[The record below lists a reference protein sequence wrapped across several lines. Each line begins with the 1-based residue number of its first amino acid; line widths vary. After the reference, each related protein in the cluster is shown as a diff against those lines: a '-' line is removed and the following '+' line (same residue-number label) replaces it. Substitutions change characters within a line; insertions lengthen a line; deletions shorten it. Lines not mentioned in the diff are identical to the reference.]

1 MENHH
6 FPVPVTI
13 LSGFLGAG
21 KTTLLNHILHGNHG
35 LKIGVLVN
43 DFGAINID
51 AQLVAGVEGETVNL
65 SNGCICCT
73 IRGDL
78 LKETL
83 KLLRREDPPEYIII
97 ETSGVSDPIAV
108 ANTFLVTE
116 IKPLVRLDSILVV
129 VDADHILT
137 LDEENFG
144 LALDQ
149 IAVADIVVLNKVDLV
164 TAEELED
171 IRTDLIRRIVPRMKM
186 RKVFLN
192 VVDIKTDLIRRTV
205 PEARILEVTYGQVPL
220 ELVLGVGKY
229 APERLHRR
237 AERDVHV
244 HGVDEE
250 HDHGHDDGHHHDHD
264 EAENHHH
271 EHTDHTLVFST
282 WSWTTDKPLSLK
294 ALRGM
299 FEELPNTIYR
309 AKGVIRL
316 HDMPD
321 NRLILQMVG
330 KRASLTLADEWGDEP
345 PRTQIVMIASHGGL
359 DGEALRT
366 QLEACIVADTLP
378 AAVRQK
384 TAKTE
389 WTRKRQ

>member
-1 MENHH
+1 MNNHH
-6 FPVPVTI
+6 FPVPMTI

-21 KTTLLNHILHGNHG
+21 KTTLLNHILHGTHG
-35 LKIGVLVN
+35 LKIAVLVN
-43 DFGAINID
+43 DFGEINID
-51 AQLVAGVEGETVNL
+51 AQLVVGVEGEMVNL

-78 LKETL
+78 LAETL

-108 ANTFLVTE
+108 ANTFLMPEV
-116 IKPLVRLDSILVV
+116 KPLVRLDSILIV

-137 LDEENFG
+137 LEEENYA

-164 TAEELED
+164 TTDDLED
-171 IRTDLIRRIVPRMKM
+171 IKTKVIRRI
-186 RKVFLN
+186 
-192 VVDIKTDLIRRTV
+192 V

-229 APERLHRR
+229 APERLHQR

-250 HDHGHDDGHHHDHD
+250 HDHDHHHDEHD
-264 EAENHHH
+264 EHEDEHDHHHH

-282 WSWTTDKPLSLK
+282 WSWTTDKPLTLGK
-294 ALRGM
+294 LRGM

-309 AKGVIRL
+309 AKGVIHL
-316 HDMPD
+316 HEMPD
-321 NRLILQMVG
+321 NMVILQMVG
-330 KRASLTLADEWGDEP
+330 KRASLTLADEWDDDP

-359 DGEALRT
+359 DVETLRT
-366 QLEACIVADTLP
+366 QLESCVVEDEDNLT
-378 AAVRQK
+378 AAVGQRI
-384 TAKTE
+384 TKTE
-389 WTRKRQ
+389 WTRKRR

>member
-1 MENHH
+1 MENHR
-6 FPVPVTI
+6 FPVPMTI
-13 LSGFLGAG
+13 LGGFLGAG

-35 LKIGVLVN
+35 LKIAALVN

-51 AQLVAGVEGETVNL
+51 AQLVVGVEGETVNL

-108 ANTFLVTE
+108 ANAFLMPET
-116 IKPLVRLDSILVV
+116 KPLVRLDSILVV
-129 VDADHILT
+129 VDADQILS

-164 TAEELED
+164 TAEELEE
-171 IRTDLIRRIVPRMKM
+171 IRTDLVRRVVPRMKL

-192 VVDIKTDLIRRTV
+192 VVDIQTDLIGRNV
-205 PEARILEVTYGQVPL
+205 QEARILEATYGRVPL
-220 ELVLGVGKY
+220 ELVLGVGMY

-250 HDHGHDDGHHHDHD
+250 HAHDHDDGP
-264 EAENHHH
+264 HHH
-271 EHTDHTLVFST
+271 EHSDHTLVFST
-282 WSWTTDKPLSLK
+282 WSWTTDRPLSLK

-309 AKGVIRL
+309 AKGAVHL
-316 HDMPD
+316 HEMPD
-321 NRLILQMVG
+321 NRMILQMVG
-330 KRASLTLADEWGDEP
+330 KRASLTLADEWGDVT

-359 DGEALRT
+359 DVEALRR
-366 QLEACIVADTLP
+366 QLEACIVADTRP
-378 AAVRQK
+378 VAVTQK
-384 TAKTE
+384 TVKTE
-389 WTRKRQ
+389 WTRRGR

>member
-1 MENHH
+1 
-6 FPVPVTI
+6 
-13 LSGFLGAG
+13 
-21 KTTLLNHILHGNHG
+21 
-35 LKIGVLVN
+35 VLPS
-43 DFGAINID
+43 AI
-51 AQLVAGVEGETVNL
+51 EW
-65 SNGCICCT
+65 
-73 IRGDL
+73 
-78 LKETL
+78 
-83 KLLRREDPPEYIII
+83 LRQRLPGPPEYIIV
-97 ETSGVSDPIAV
+97 ETSGLSDPIAV
-108 ANTFLVTE
+108 ANTFLLPE

-129 VDADHILT
+129 VDADNILT
-137 LDEENFG
+137 LDEENLG

-149 IAVADIVVLNKVDLV
+149 IAVADIMVLNKIDLV
-164 TAEELED
+164 TAEEVEEIKAEL
-171 IRTDLIRRIVPRMKM
+171 LRRSGPRMKM

-192 VVDIKTDLIRRTV
+192 VVDIKTDLIRRSV
-205 PEARILEVTYGQVPL
+205 PDARILEVTYGKAPL

-250 HDHGHDDGHHHDHD
+250 HDHGHDDGHHHDHNG
-264 EAENHHH
+264 AEHHHH

-299 FEELPNTIYR
+299 FEELPKTIYR
-309 AKGVIRL
+309 AKGVVQL

-321 NRLILQMVG
+321 NRMILQMVG
-330 KRASLTLADEWGDEP
+330 KRASLTLADEWGDAP
-345 PRTQIVMIASHGGL
+345 RRTQIVMIASHGGV
-359 DGEALRT
+359 DVEALRT
-366 QLEACIVADTLP
+366 QLEACIVADALP

>member
-1 MENHH
+1 MERHH
-6 FPVPVTI
+6 FPVPMTI

-21 KTTLLNHILHGNHG
+21 KTTLLNHILHGDHG
-35 LKIGVLVN
+35 LRIALLVN

-51 AQLVAGVEGETVNL
+51 AQFVVGVEGETVNL

-83 KLLRREDPPEYIII
+83 KLLRREEPPEYIII

-108 ANTFLVTE
+108 ANAFLLPD

-129 VDADHILT
+129 VDAANILT
-137 LDEENFG
+137 LDGENAA

-164 TAEELED
+164 TAGELED
-171 IRTDLIRRIVPRMKM
+171 IKTVLARHMAPRMQARKVSLNVVDFRTDLIRSTGA
-186 RKVFLN
+186 
-192 VVDIKTDLIRRTV
+192 D
-205 PEARILEVTYGQVPL
+205 ARILEVTYGQAPL
-220 ELVLGVGKY
+220 ELVLGVGRF
-229 APERLHRR
+229 APERLHQR
-237 AERDVHV
+237 AELDVHV
-244 HGVDEE
+244 HDVEE
-250 HDHGHDDGHHHDHD
+250 EDDHDHDDGHRHDHD
-264 EAENHHH
+264 EAEQHHH

-294 ALRGM
+294 ALRGV

-309 AKGVIRL
+309 AKGTVQL
-316 HDMPD
+316 HEMPD
-321 NRLILQMVG
+321 NRMTLQMVG
-330 KRASLTLADEWGDEP
+330 KRASLTLAEEWGDEP

-359 DGEALRT
+359 DVEKLST
-366 QLEACIVADTLP
+366 QLEGCIVAETRP

-384 TAKTE
+384 TARTE
-389 WTRKRQ
+389 WTRKGR

>member
-6 FPVPVTI
+6 IPVPITI

-35 LKIGVLVN
+35 LKIAALVN

-51 AQLVAGVEGETVNL
+51 AQLVVGVEGETVNL

-83 KLLRREDPPEYIII
+83 KLLQRQDPPEYIIV

-108 ANTFLVTE
+108 ANTFLLPD
-116 IKPLVRLDSILVV
+116 IKPLVRLDSILAV
-129 VDADHILT
+129 VDADNILT
-137 LDEENFG
+137 LDEENLG

-149 IAVADIVVLNKVDLV
+149 IAAADIVVLNKVDLV
-164 TAEELED
+164 KAEELENV
-171 IRTDLIRRIVPRMKM
+171 RTDLMRRIVPRMTM
-186 RKVFLN
+186 RKVSLN
-192 VVDIKTDLIRRTV
+192 VVDIQTDLTRRNAQ
-205 PEARILEVTYGQVPL
+205 EARILEVTYGQVPL
-220 ELVLGVGKY
+220 ELVLGVGRY
-229 APERLHRR
+229 EPDHLHRR

-250 HDHGHDDGHHHDHD
+250 HDHDDG
-264 EAENHHH
+264 HHH

-282 WSWTTDKPLSLK
+282 WSWTADKPLSLK
-294 ALRGM
+294 ALRGI

-309 AKGVIRL
+309 AKGVIQL

-321 NRLILQMVG
+321 NRMILQMVG
-330 KRASLTLADEWGDEP
+330 KRASLTLAAEWGDEP

-359 DGEALRT
+359 DVEALRT
-366 QLEACIVADTLP
+366 QLQACIVAETRP
-378 AAVRQK
+378 AAVSQK

-389 WTRKRQ
+389 WTR

>member
-1 MENHH
+1 MESQH
-6 FPVPVTI
+6 FPVPITI

-21 KTTLLNHILHGNHG
+21 KSTLLNHILHGDHG
-35 LKIGVLVN
+35 LRIAALVN

-51 AQLVAGVEGETVNL
+51 AQFVVGVEGETVNL

-78 LKETL
+78 LKEAL

-108 ANTFLVTE
+108 ANTFLVPE

-129 VDADHILT
+129 VDADNILT

-149 IAVADIVVLNKVDLV
+149 IAAADIVVLNKVDLV

-171 IRTDLIRRIVPRMKM
+171 IKIDLIRRILPRTKK

-192 VVDIKTDLIRRTV
+192 VVDIKTDLIRRNV
-205 PEARILEVTYGQVPL
+205 QEARILEVTYGQVPL
-220 ELVLGVGKY
+220 ELVLGVGMY
-229 APERLHRR
+229 APERLQRR

-250 HDHGHDDGHHHDHD
+250 HDHEHSDEHHYDDD
-264 EAENHHH
+264 EAEHHHH
-271 EHTDHTLVFST
+271 EHSDHTLVFST
-282 WSWTTDKPLSLK
+282 WSWTTDRPLSLK

-309 AKGVIRL
+309 AKGIVQL

-321 NRLILQMVG
+321 NRWILQMVG
-330 KRASLTLADEWGDEP
+330 KSASLTLADVWGDGP
-345 PRTQIVMIASHGGL
+345 PRTQIVMIGSHGGL
-359 DGEALRT
+359 DVGALRR
-366 QLEACIVADTLP
+366 QLEACIVADSLP
-378 AAVRQK
+378 AGVKQK

>member
-1 MENHH
+1 MENHRL
-6 FPVPVTI
+6 PVPITI

-35 LKIGVLVN
+35 LKIAALVN

-51 AQLVAGVEGETVNL
+51 AQLVVGVEGETVNL

-83 KLLRREDPPEYIII
+83 KLLQRQDPPEYIIV

-108 ANTFLVTE
+108 ANTFLLPD
-116 IKPLVRLDSILVV
+116 IKPLVRLDSILAV
-129 VDADHILT
+129 VDADNILT
-137 LDEENFG
+137 LDEENLG

-149 IAVADIVVLNKVDLV
+149 IAAADIVVLNKVDLV
-164 TAEELED
+164 KAEELENVK
-171 IRTDLIRRIVPRMKM
+171 TDLMRRIVPRMTM
-186 RKVFLN
+186 RKVSLN
-192 VVDIKTDLIRRTV
+192 VVDIQTDLTRRNAQ
-205 PEARILEVTYGQVPL
+205 EARILEVTYGQVPL
-220 ELVLGVGKY
+220 ELVLGVGRY
-229 APERLHRR
+229 EPDHLHRR

-250 HDHGHDDGHHHDHD
+250 HDHDDG
-264 EAENHHH
+264 HHH

-282 WSWTTDKPLSLK
+282 WSWTADKPLSLK
-294 ALRGM
+294 ALRGI

-309 AKGVIRL
+309 AKGVIQL

-321 NRLILQMVG
+321 NRMILQMVG
-330 KRASLTLADEWGDEP
+330 KRASLTLAGEWGDEP

-359 DGEALRT
+359 DVEALRT
-366 QLEACIVADTLP
+366 QLQACIVAETRP
-378 AAVRQK
+378 AAVSQK

-389 WTRKRQ
+389 WTR

>member
-6 FPVPVTI
+6 VPVPVTI

-35 LKIGVLVN
+35 LKIAALVN

-51 AQLVAGVEGETVNL
+51 AQLVVGVEGDAVNL

-83 KLLRREDPPEYIII
+83 NLLRREDPPEYIIV

-108 ANTFLVTE
+108 ANTFLLPE
-116 IKPLVRLDSILVV
+116 IKPLVQLDSILVV
-129 VDADHILT
+129 VDADHVLS
-137 LDEENFG
+137 LDEENLG

-164 TAEELED
+164 TAQELEE
-171 IRTDLIRRIVPRMKM
+171 IKAELMRLVVPRVKM

-192 VVDIKTDLIRRTV
+192 VVDIKTDLIRGDV
-205 PEARILEVTYGQVPL
+205 PDARILEVTYGQAPL

-244 HGVDEE
+244 HGVDE
-250 HDHGHDDGHHHDHD
+250 DLD
-264 EAENHHH
+264 EAEDHHH

-282 WSWTTDKPLSLK
+282 WSWTTEKPLSLK

-299 FEELPNTIYR
+299 FEELPKTIYR
-309 AKGVIRL
+309 AKGVVQL
-316 HDMPD
+316 HEMPD
-321 NRLILQMVG
+321 NRMILQMVG

-359 DGEALRT
+359 DVEALRT
-366 QLEACIVADTLP
+366 QLEACIVADALP
-378 AAVRQK
+378 AATGQK
-384 TAKTE
+384 TARTE
-389 WTRKRQ
+389 WTRQRR

>member
-1 MENHH
+1 MESHH
-6 FPVPVTI
+6 FPVPVTV

-21 KTTLLNHILHGNHG
+21 KTTLLNHILHGDHG
-35 LKIGVLVN
+35 LKIAVLVN

-51 AQLVAGVEGETVNL
+51 AQLVVGVEGETVTL

-83 KLLRREDPPEYIII
+83 KLLRREDHPEFIIV

-108 ANTFLVTE
+108 ANTFLTPE
-116 IKPLVRLDSILVV
+116 IKPLAQLDSILVV
-129 VDADHILT
+129 VDADNILT
-137 LDEENFG
+137 LDEENFA

-164 TAEELED
+164 TAEELEEVKTEL
-171 IRTDLIRRIVPRMKM
+171 IQRTVPRMRM

-192 VVDIKTDLIRRTV
+192 VVDITTDLIRRTV
-205 PEARILEVTYGQVPL
+205 PEARILEATYGRVPL
-220 ELVLGVGKY
+220 ELVLGVGSY

-250 HDHGHDDGHHHDHD
+250 HDHD
-264 EAENHHH
+264 EAEHHHH

-282 WSWTTDKPLSLK
+282 WSWTTDNPLSLK
-294 ALRGM
+294 ALRGV

-309 AKGVIRL
+309 AKGAVQL
-316 HDMPD
+316 HEMPD
-321 NRLILQMVG
+321 NRMILQMVG
-330 KRASLTLADEWGDEP
+330 KRASLTLADEWGDDP

-359 DGEALRT
+359 DVEALRS
-366 QLEACIVADTLP
+366 QLEACIVADTRP

-389 WTRKRQ
+389 WTRKRR

>member
-1 MENHH
+1 MANHH

-13 LSGFLGAG
+13 LGGFLGAG

-35 LKIGVLVN
+35 LKIAALVN

-51 AQLVAGVEGETVNL
+51 AQLVVGVEGESVNL

-83 KLLRREDPPEYIII
+83 RLLQRQDPPEYIIV

-108 ANTFLVTE
+108 ANTFLLPD
-116 IKPLVRLDSILVV
+116 IKPLARLDSILVV
-129 VDADHILT
+129 VDADNILT
-137 LDEENFG
+137 LDEENLG

-149 IAVADIVVLNKVDLV
+149 IAAADIVVLNKVDLV
-164 TAEELED
+164 ATEELED
-171 IRTDLIRRIVPRMKM
+171 VKTGLMRRIVPRMTM
-186 RKVFLN
+186 RKVSLN
-192 VVDIKTDLIRRTV
+192 VVDFQTDLTRHNV

-220 ELVLGVGKY
+220 ELVLGVGRY
-229 APERLHRR
+229 EPDHLHRR

-244 HGVDEE
+244 HGVNKE
-250 HDHGHDDGHHHDHD
+250 HDHDDDHHHDHS
-264 EAENHHH
+264 
-271 EHTDHTLVFST
+271 DHTLVFST
-282 WSWTTDKPLSLK
+282 WSWTADKPLSLK
-294 ALRGM
+294 ALRGV

-309 AKGVIRL
+309 AKGVIQL

-321 NRLILQMVG
+321 NRMILQMVG
-330 KRASLTLADEWGDEP
+330 KRASLTLAGEWGDEP

-359 DGEALRT
+359 DVEALRT
-366 QLEACIVADTLP
+366 QLEACIVAETRP
-378 AAVRQK
+378 GPVSQK

-389 WTRKRQ
+389 WTRKPQ

>member
-1 MENHH
+1 MERHH
-6 FPVPVTI
+6 FPVPLTI

-21 KTTLLNHILHGNHG
+21 KTTLLNHILHGDHG
-35 LKIGVLVN
+35 LRIALLVN

-51 AQLVAGVEGETVNL
+51 AQFVVGVEGETVNL

-83 KLLRREDPPEYIII
+83 KLLRREEPPEYIII

-108 ANTFLVTE
+108 ANAFLLPD

-129 VDADHILT
+129 VDAANILT
-137 LDEENFG
+137 LDGENAA

-171 IRTDLIRRIVPRMKM
+171 IKTELNRRIAPRMKM

-192 VVDIKTDLIRRTV
+192 VVDFRTDLIRHTV
-205 PEARILEVTYGQVPL
+205 PGARILEVTYGQAPL
-220 ELVLGVGKY
+220 ELVLGVGGY
-229 APERLHRR
+229 APERLHQR
-237 AERDVHV
+237 AELDVHV
-244 HGVDEE
+244 HDVEEEYE
-250 HDHGHDDGHHHDHD
+250 HDHDDGHRHDHD
-264 EAENHHH
+264 EAEHHHH

-294 ALRGM
+294 ALRGT
-299 FEELPNTIYR
+299 FEELPDTVYR
-309 AKGVIRL
+309 AKGVIQL
-316 HDMPD
+316 HEMPD
-321 NRLILQMVG
+321 NRMILQMVG
-330 KRASLTLADEWGDEP
+330 KRASLTLAEEWGDEP

-359 DGEALRT
+359 DVETLRT
-366 QLEACIVADTLP
+366 QLEGCIVAETRP
-378 AAVRQK
+378 AAVRQE
-384 TAKTE
+384 TARTE
-389 WTRKRQ
+389 WTRKGR

>member
-6 FPVPVTI
+6 FPVPITI
-13 LSGFLGAG
+13 LGGFLGAG

-35 LKIGVLVN
+35 LKIAALVN

-51 AQLVAGVEGETVNL
+51 AQLVVGVEGETVNL

-83 KLLRREDPPEYIII
+83 KLLRRQDPPEYIIV

-108 ANTFLVTE
+108 ANTFLLPDL
-116 IKPLVRLDSILVV
+116 KPLVRLDSILVV
-129 VDADHILT
+129 VDADNILT
-137 LDEENFG
+137 LDEENSG

-149 IAVADIVVLNKVDLV
+149 IAAADIVVLNKVDLV
-164 TAEELED
+164 KAEELED
-171 IRTDLIRRIVPRMKM
+171 VKTDLMRRIVPRMKM
-186 RKVFLN
+186 RKASLN
-192 VVDIKTDLIRRTV
+192 VVDIQTDLTRRNV

-220 ELVLGVGKY
+220 ELVLGVGRY
-229 APERLHRR
+229 EPGHLHRR

-250 HDHGHDDGHHHDHD
+250 HDHDDGHHH
-264 EAENHHH
+264 
-271 EHTDHTLVFST
+271 EHSDHTLVFST
-282 WSWTTDKPLSLK
+282 WSWTADKPLSLK
-294 ALRGM
+294 TLRGI

-309 AKGVIRL
+309 AKGVIQL

-321 NRLILQMVG
+321 NRMILQMVG
-330 KRASLTLADEWGDEP
+330 KRASLTLAGEWGDEP

-359 DGEALRT
+359 DVEALRT
-366 QLEACIVADTLP
+366 QLEACIVAETRP
-378 AAVRQK
+378 AAVSQK

-389 WTRKRQ
+389 WTRKCQ

>member
-6 FPVPVTI
+6 FPAPVTI

-35 LKIGVLVN
+35 LKIAALVN

-51 AQLVAGVEGETVNL
+51 AQLVVGVEGEAVNL

-78 LKETL
+78 LEETL

-97 ETSGVSDPIAV
+97 EASGVSDPIAV
-108 ANTFLVTE
+108 ANTFLMPE
-116 IKPLVRLDSILVV
+116 IKPLARLDSILVV
-129 VDADHILT
+129 VDADNILT

-149 IAVADIVVLNKVDLV
+149 IAAADIVVLNKVDLV

-171 IRTDLIRRIVPRMKM
+171 IKTDLIRRIVPRMKM

-192 VVDIKTDLIRRTV
+192 VVDIQTDLNRRNA
-205 PEARILEVTYGQVPL
+205 PEARILEVTYGQAPL

-250 HDHGHDDGHHHDHD
+250 HDHDDGHHHDRD
-264 EAENHHH
+264 EAEHHHH

-309 AKGVIRL
+309 AKGAVQL

-321 NRLILQMVG
+321 NRMILQMVG

-359 DGEALRT
+359 DVEALRT
-366 QLEACIVADTLP
+366 QLEACIVADTRP

-389 WTRKRQ
+389 WTRKRR

>member
-1 MENHH
+1 MESHL

-35 LKIGVLVN
+35 LKIAVLVN

-51 AQLVAGVEGETVNL
+51 AQLVVGVEGETVTL

-78 LKETL
+78 LKQTL
-83 KLLRREDPPEYIII
+83 NLLRREDPPEYIII

-108 ANTFLVTE
+108 ANTFLTPE
-116 IKPLVRLDSILVV
+116 IKPLVQLDSILVV
-129 VDADHILT
+129 VDAANILT
-137 LDEENFG
+137 LDGENAA

-164 TAEELED
+164 TSEKLEN
-171 IRTDLIRRIVPRMKM
+171 IKSDLMRQIAPRIKM

-192 VVDIKTDLIRRTV
+192 VVDIKTDLIRRAV
-205 PEARILEVTYGQVPL
+205 SEARILEATYGQVPL

-229 APERLHRR
+229 APERLLRR

-250 HDHGHDDGHHHDHD
+250 HDHD
-264 EAENHHH
+264 EAEHHHH
-271 EHTDHTLVFST
+271 EHTDHTLVFTT

-309 AKGVIRL
+309 AKGIIQL
-316 HDMPD
+316 HDMPG
-321 NRLILQMVG
+321 NRMILQMVG
-330 KRASLTLADEWGDEP
+330 KRASLTLADAWGDEP

-359 DGEALRT
+359 DVEALRT
-366 QLEACIVADTLP
+366 QLEACIVAETRP

-389 WTRKRQ
+389 WTRKRS

>member
-1 MENHH
+1 MNQHH
-6 FPVPVTI
+6 FPVPMTI

-35 LKIGVLVN
+35 LKIAVLVN
-43 DFGAINID
+43 DFGEINID
-51 AQLVAGVEGETVNL
+51 ARLVVGVEGETVNL

-78 LKETL
+78 LNETI

-108 ANTFLVTE
+108 ANTFLIPEV
-116 IKPLVRLDSILVV
+116 KPLVRLDSILIV

-137 LDEENFG
+137 LEEENYA

-164 TAEELED
+164 TADELED
-171 IRTDLIRRIVPRMKM
+171 IKTKVIRRI
-186 RKVFLN
+186 
-192 VVDIKTDLIRRTV
+192 V

-229 APERLHRR
+229 ALERVWQRD
-237 AERDVHV
+237 EKDVHV
-244 HGVDEE
+244 HGVAEAHQHEHEPNGEHDE
-250 HDHGHDDGHHHDHD
+250 HDH
-264 EAENHHH
+264 HHH

-282 WSWTTDKPLSLK
+282 WSWTTDKPLTLGK
-294 ALRGM
+294 LRGV

-309 AKGVIRL
+309 AKGVIHL
-316 HDMPD
+316 HEMSD
-321 NRLILQMVG
+321 NMVILQMVG
-330 KRASLTLADEWGDEP
+330 KRASLTLADRWGDEP
-345 PRTQIVMIASHGGL
+345 PRTQIVMIASQSGL
-359 DGEALRT
+359 DAGALRA
-366 QLEACIVADTLP
+366 QLEGCIVEEILP
-378 AAVRQK
+378 AAVGQP

-389 WTRKRQ
+389 WTRQRQ

>member
-6 FPVPVTI
+6 FPVPMTI

-21 KTTLLNHILHGNHG
+21 KTTLVNHILHGNHG
-35 LKIGVLVN
+35 LKIAVLVN

-51 AQLVAGVEGETVNL
+51 AQLVVGVEGETVKL

-83 KLLRREDPPEYIII
+83 KLLRREDPPEYVII
-97 ETSGVSDPIAV
+97 ETSGVSDPVAV
-108 ANTFLVTE
+108 ANTFLVPE
-116 IKPLVRLDSILVV
+116 VKPLVRLDSILVV
-129 VDADHILT
+129 VDADNILT
-137 LDEENFG
+137 LDEEIFG

-164 TAEELED
+164 TAVELED
-171 IRTDLIRRIVPRMKM
+171 IKADLIRRIVPRMKM

-192 VVDIKTDLIRRTV
+192 VVDIQTDLVRRNV
-205 PEARILEVTYGQVPL
+205 PEARILEVTYGQAPL

-250 HDHGHDDGHHHDHD
+250 HDHDHDDG
-264 EAENHHH
+264 HHH

-309 AKGVIRL
+309 AKGVIQL

-321 NRLILQMVG
+321 NRMILQMVG
-330 KRASLTLADEWGDEP
+330 KSASLTLADEWGDEP

-359 DGEALRT
+359 DVEALRT
-366 QLEACIVADTLP
+366 QLEACIFADTLP
-378 AAVRQK
+378 VAVRQK

-389 WTRKRQ
+389 WTRKR

>member
-1 MENHH
+1 MESHH
-6 FPVPVTI
+6 FPAPVTI

-35 LKIGVLVN
+35 LKIAALVN

-51 AQLVAGVEGETVNL
+51 AQLVVGVEGETVNL

-108 ANTFLVTE
+108 ANTFLAPE
-116 IKPLVRLDSILVV
+116 IKPLARLDSILVV
-129 VDADHILT
+129 VDAGHILT
-137 LDEENFG
+137 LDEENSG

-164 TAEELED
+164 TAEELEE
-171 IRTDLIRRIVPRMKM
+171 
-186 RKVFLN
+186 
-192 VVDIKTDLIRRTV
+192 IKTDLNRRIAPRVKTGKAV
-205 PEARILEVTYGQVPL
+205 LNVMEIQTDLNRRAAQEARILEATYGRVPL

-244 HGVDEE
+244 HGVDGE
-250 HDHGHDDGHHHDHD
+250 HDHDDGHHQ
-264 EAENHHH
+264 H

-282 WSWTTDKPLSLK
+282 WSWTTDRPLSLK

-299 FEELPNTIYR
+299 FEALPNTIYR
-309 AKGVIRL
+309 AKGTVHL

-321 NRLILQMVG
+321 NRMILQMVG
-330 KRASLTLADEWGDEP
+330 KRASLTLADEWGDGP
-345 PRTQIVMIASHGGL
+345 PRTQIVMIGSHGGL
-359 DGEALRT
+359 DVEALRT
-366 QLEACIVADTLP
+366 QLEACIVADARP
-378 AAVRQK
+378 AAVTQR
-384 TAKTE
+384 TDKTE
-389 WTRKRQ
+389 WTRKGR

>member
-6 FPVPVTI
+6 SQVPVTV

-51 AQLVAGVEGETVNL
+51 AQLVAGVEGDTVNL

-83 KLLRREDPPEYIII
+83 KMLRRADPPEYVII

-108 ANTFLVTE
+108 ANAFLVPE

-137 LDEENFG
+137 LDEENLG

-164 TAEELED
+164 TAEELDD
-171 IRTDLIRRIVPRMKM
+171 IKTDLMRRVVPRIKL

-192 VVDIKTDLIRRTV
+192 VVDIKTDLIGRTV
-205 PEARILEVTYGQVPL
+205 PEARILEATHGQVPL
-220 ELVLGVGKY
+220 ELVLGVGTY
-229 APERLHRR
+229 APERLHGR

-250 HDHGHDDGHHHDHD
+250 HDHD

-299 FEELPNTIYR
+299 FEELPHTVYR
-309 AKGVIRL
+309 AKGVIQL

-321 NRLILQMVG
+321 NRMILQMVG
-330 KRASLTLADEWGDEP
+330 KRASLTLADEWGDEL

-366 QLEACIVADTLP
+366 QLEACIVADTPP

-384 TAKTE
+384 TASTE
-389 WTRKRQ
+389 WTRRRQ

>member
-1 MENHH
+1 MESHH

-35 LKIGVLVN
+35 LKIAALVN

-51 AQLVAGVEGETVNL
+51 AQLVVGVEGDAVNL

-83 KLLRREDPPEYIII
+83 NLLRRADPPEYIIV

-108 ANTFLVTE
+108 ANTFLTPE
-116 IKPLVRLDSILVV
+116 IKPLVQLDSILVV

-137 LDEENFG
+137 LDEENME

-164 TAEELED
+164 TAEELEEVK
-171 IRTDLIRRIVPRMKM
+171 TELSRRIEPRMKM

-192 VVDIKTDLIRRTV
+192 VVDITTDLVRRNV
-205 PEARILEVTYGQVPL
+205 PEARILEVTYGRVPL
-220 ELVLGVGKY
+220 ELVLAVGQY

-250 HDHGHDDGHHHDHD
+250 HDHDHDDPH
-264 EAENHHH
+264 HHH

-294 ALRGM
+294 ALRGV

-309 AKGVIRL
+309 AKGAVQL
-316 HDMPD
+316 HEMPD
-321 NRLILQMVG
+321 NRMILQMVG
-330 KRASLTLADEWGDEP
+330 KRASLTLADEWGDDP
-345 PRTQIVMIASHGGL
+345 PRTQIVMIASQGGL
-359 DGEALRT
+359 DVEALRT
-366 QLEACIVADTLP
+366 QLEACIVADTRP
-378 AAVRQK
+378 AAVRQE